1 MIKDKQFALDVLLT
15 SFGQIIVVLIIF
27 VQNKWLSIALES
39 QGYLEYYLINQTGCV
54 ISFFTLFG
62 LGIAIPRYIARTRA
76 VNDFSMEASYFFS
89 AIIILIVT
97 ICIGGALLICMRN
110 YLNNFVFEG
119 RNETLL
125 TFVLSV
131 GICLSNFIYSYY
143 RGAGNFI
150 FSNAAQIII
159 GITCVCYLLFVNNV
173 ELAVIGISVIQIFFS
188 GALIA
193 CLLVK
198 YIRAK
203 CSELS
208 IKDRLLE
215 LLSYCLPRVPGEIFL
230 FSYNIIPVALINNLY
245 GSEVGIKYVIALGIV
260 AAASPLFKFVGMVLL
275 PYASKII
282 TNGEK
287 ENLFK
292 NVNWLLKASLI
303 FTIISVAI
311 INIAPKFII
320 LVLYSPMYY
329 SASDV
334 VRIVSFCI
342 IPHSVYLILRNPLDG
357 LSKKPY
363 NTIGI
368 FISLIALCFMLFVSK
383 YFKNTEIIVPLCF
396 VVGNVLLGVV
406 CYVFWKIE
414 IRKTSLNIKYN

>member
-1 MIKDKQFALDVLLT
+1 MIKDKQFVLDVLST
-15 SFGQIIVVLIIF
+15 SFGQIVVVLVIF
-27 VQNKWLSIALES
+27 AQNKWLSIALES
-39 QGYLEYYLINQTGCV
+39 RGYLEYYLINQTGCV

-62 LGIAIPRYIARTRA
+62 LGIAIPRYIARARA
-76 VNDFSMEASYFFS
+76 VNDFAMEASYFFS

-97 ICIGGALLICMRN
+97 MCICIIPLIYMRN

-125 TFVLSV
+125 AFLLSV
-131 GICLSNFIYSYY
+131 GICLCNFIYSYY
-143 RGAGNFI
+143 RGTGNFV

-173 ELAVIGISVIQIFFS
+173 ESVIIGISLIQIIFS
-188 GALIA
+188 GALIVY
-193 CLLVK
+193 LLFK

-203 CSELS
+203 FSELS
-208 IKDRLLE
+208 IKDRLIE
-215 LLSYCLPRVPGEIFL
+215 LLSYCLPRVPGEVFL

-260 AAASPLFKFVGMVLL
+260 AATSPLFKFVGMVLL

-282 TNGEK
+282 TTDEK

-292 NVNWLLKASLI
+292 NVDWLLKASLI

-311 INIAPKFII
+311 INIVPKFLI
-320 LVLYSPMYY
+320 LVLYSPIYY

-334 VRIVSFCI
+334 VRIISFCL
-342 IPHSVYLILRNPLDG
+342 IPHSVYLVLRNPLDG

-363 NTIGI
+363 NTISI
-368 FISLIALCFMLFVSK
+368 FISLTVLCFMLFASK

-396 VVGNVLLGVV
+396 VVGNILLGVI
-406 CYVFWKIE
+406 CYAFWKIE
-414 IRKTSLNIKYN
+414 IRKNKIIQI

>member
-143 RGAGNFI
+143 RGTGNFI

>member
-1 MIKDKQFALDVLLT
+1 MIKDKQFALDVLST
-15 SFGQIIVVLIIF
+15 SFGQIVVILVIF
-27 VQNKWLSIALES
+27 AQNKWLSIALES
-39 QGYLEYYLINQTGCV
+39 RGYLEYYLINQTGCV

-62 LGIAIPRYIARTRA
+62 LGIAIPRYIARARA
-76 VNDFSMEASYFFS
+76 VNDFAMEASYFFS

-97 ICIGGALLICMRN
+97 MCICIISLIYMRN

-125 TFVLSV
+125 AFLLSV

-143 RGAGNFI
+143 RGTGNFV
-150 FSNAAQIII
+150 FSNAAQIVI
-159 GITCVCYLLFVNNV
+159 GITCVIYLLFVNNV
-173 ELAVIGISVIQIFFS
+173 ESVIIGISLIQIIFS
-188 GALIA
+188 GALIVY
-193 CLLVK
+193 LLFK

-203 CSELS
+203 FSELS
-208 IKDRLLE
+208 IKDRLIE
-215 LLSYCLPRVPGEIFL
+215 LLSYCLPRVSGEVFL

-260 AAASPLFKFVGMVLL
+260 AATSPLFKFVGMVLL

-282 TNGEK
+282 TTDEK

-292 NVNWLLKASLI
+292 NVDLLLKASLI

-311 INIAPKFII
+311 INIVPKFLI

-334 VRIVSFCI
+334 VRIISFCL
-342 IPHSVYLILRNPLDG
+342 IPHSVYLVLRNPLDG

-363 NTIGI
+363 NTISI
-368 FISLIALCFMLFVSK
+368 FISLTVLCFMLFASK

-396 VVGNVLLGVV
+396 VVGNILLGVI
-406 CYVFWKIE
+406 CYAFWKIE
-414 IRKTSLNIKYN
+414 IRKN

>member
-1 MIKDKQFALDVLLT
+1 MIKDKQFVLDVLST
-15 SFGQIIVVLIIF
+15 SFGQIVVVLVIF
-27 VQNKWLSIALES
+27 AQNKWLSIALES
-39 QGYLEYYLINQTGCV
+39 RGYLEYYLINQTGCV

-62 LGIAIPRYIARTRA
+62 LGIAIPRYIARARA
-76 VNDFSMEASYFFS
+76 VNDFAMEASYFFS

-97 ICIGGALLICMRN
+97 MCICIIPLIYMRN

-125 TFVLSV
+125 AFLLSV
-131 GICLSNFIYSYY
+131 GICLCNFIYSYY
-143 RGAGNFI
+143 RGTGNFV

-173 ELAVIGISVIQIFFS
+173 ESVIIGISLIQIIFS
-188 GALIA
+188 GSLIVY
-193 CLLVK
+193 LLFK

-203 CSELS
+203 FSELS
-208 IKDRLLE
+208 IKDRLIE
-215 LLSYCLPRVPGEIFL
+215 LLSYCLPRVPGEVFL

-260 AAASPLFKFVGMVLL
+260 AATSPLFKFVGMVLL

-282 TNGEK
+282 TTDEK

-292 NVNWLLKASLI
+292 NVDWLLKASLI

-311 INIAPKFII
+311 INIVPKFLI
-320 LVLYSPMYY
+320 LVLYSPIYY

-334 VRIVSFCI
+334 VRIISFCL
-342 IPHSVYLILRNPLDG
+342 IPHSVYLVLRNPLDG

-363 NTIGI
+363 NTISI
-368 FISLIALCFMLFVSK
+368 FISLTVLCFMLFASK

-396 VVGNVLLGVV
+396 VVGNILLGVI
-406 CYVFWKIE
+406 CYAFWKIE
-414 IRKTSLNIKYN
+414 IRKNKIIQI